1 MNFEDEVRDL
11 LQIGVKDKGFL
22 KEMVDGIEK
31 LRIERKM
38 EQSLDLIREARKVSK
53 KIVPYLEAIN
63 NVLADGKG
71 EIKEPHLVQ
80 EKSKTSADLSVS
92 LTWGEHKIPDDH
104 VAGNK
109 IVFDVDLVKRKVVWE
124 QPNLMQRRLIL
135 EVDFNYEA
143 SDFDANMKNFLLTV
157 VSNPLNYEFSNSN
170 YSLK

>member
-11 LQIGVKDKGFL
+11 LQRRAQDKGFL
-22 KEMVDGIEK
+22 KEMADGIEK
-31 LRIERKM
+31 LRTEREM
-38 EQSLDLIREARKVSK
+38 EQSLALIREAQTASK

-92 LTWGEHKIPDDH
+92 LTWGEHKIPDDYS
-104 VAGNK
+104 AGNK
-109 IVFDVDLVKRKVVWE
+109 IVFVVDLAEKRVIWE
-124 QPNLMQRRLIL
+124 QPNLNQHRVVREI
-135 EVDFNYEA
+135 FNYEA

-157 VSNPLNYEFSNSN
+157 VSNPLYYEFSNSN